1 MPLYVFTELMDEA
14 HFKSASFVAMIWKSG
29 T

>member
-14 HFKSASFVAMIWKSG
+14 HFKSASFVAMI
-29 T
+29 